1 MMLIYNQLMTSR
13 RIGGKILD
21 GGVPRVW
28 SQVSS
33 EALKDD
39 PSTPGEPGSWCLQ
52 VLLEK
57 PLLLPLIINYKCKS
71 GYNQ

>member
-1 MMLIYNQLMTSR
+1 MMLIFNQSMTSR

-21 GGVPRVW
+21 PAVGGGGSGGSREERFW

-39 PSTPGEPGSWCLQ
+39 PSTPGGTGS
-52 VLLEK
+52 
-57 PLLLPLIINYKCKS
+57 
-71 GYNQ
+71 